1 MVSSCAHESREAGR
15 ASMMHHK
22 RVEYVG
28 PLRMSSW
35 VEPETYIGRPRREAS
50 MLSCSM
56 HA

>member
-1 MVSSCAHESREAGR
+1 MVPSCAHESREAGR

-28 PLRMSSW
+28 PSRMSSW